1 MIYAWIWMALLTF
14 RELTLAVILTTKDN
28 LTLPVVVWSMWQ
40 SGDYGAASAITLI
53 LICLMV
59 PLTAF
64 YWWAVRKTGIETT

>member
-1 MIYAWIWMALLTF
+1 
-14 RELTLAVILTTKDN
+14 VILTTKDN

-40 SGDYGAASAITLI
+40 SGDYGAASAITLL